1 MKAIIAAAALG
12 SIGLPATAQEVRF
25 EVQYRDLDLTTAAGQ
40 DRLEK
45 RIETAA
51 RKACGLDAHATG
63 TRIRSR
69 QAQGCVTE
77 LRAKARAQ
85 FAVIV
90 ADEGKGG

>member
-1 MKAIIAAAALG
+1 MRVIIAAAVLG

-25 EVQYRDLDLTTAAGQ
+25 EVQYRDLDLATAEGQ

-45 RIETAA
+45 RIDTAA
-51 RKACGLDAHATG
+51 RKACGFDAHATG

-69 QAQGCVTE
+69 QAQECVIE
-77 LRAKARAQ
+77 LRTKAREQ
-85 FAVIV
+85 LAVIL